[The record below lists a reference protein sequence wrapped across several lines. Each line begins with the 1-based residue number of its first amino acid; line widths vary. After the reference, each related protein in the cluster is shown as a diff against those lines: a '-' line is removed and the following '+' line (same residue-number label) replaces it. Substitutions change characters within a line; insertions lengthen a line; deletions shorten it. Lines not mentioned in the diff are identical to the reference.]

1 MDIASVLGLAM
12 CLVLVIFGIV
22 FDKDAGIVLSNLV
35 SFVDVPSILITFGGS
50 FSCILASY
58 TLPNYLA
65 GLKSIKLIFKMS
77 AMDVPDVI
85 KKIIELSN
93 VARKEGLLSLEEA
106 ASDIDDD
113 FLKKGILLIVDGT
126 DPELVRAIMET
137 ELVSVEGRHKD
148 KIGFW
153 ENLGAMGPAWGMI
166 GTLIGLINMLKKMD
180 DPSAIGPSM
189 AVALITTLY
198 GSILANWICAPVASK
213 LKAKNA
219 DEMMVK
225 EIEIEGLLS
234 IQAGEN
240 PRVIEEKLK
249 SFLAPADRGVSE
261 EGGGELMN
269 LLLCFFVLLFSMS
282 TVDAEKW
289 EKVVASFNQTFSVFT
304 AGATAIGDGIL
315 ISNGVSQ
322 LNELDE
328 YINSTGKMDDG
339 EIVSEDVAAAQAQI
353 EEAQMEESEEL
364 AEMIQEAVTEKD
376 MDEMIDVEFTSQY
389 VQLTL
394 KGALLFDSGST
405 LLKDEALP
413 VLDQVG
419 LILERYADGTIEI
432 EGHTDNVP
440 MSGAKYSNNDE
451 LSSGRALSVFNYL
464 LGSTNLNPANIKH
477 AGRGEYLPVA
487 DNATAEGRSKNRRV
501 EIKIYNSLSS
511 Y

>member
-1 MDIASVLGLAM
+1 MA
-12 CLVLVIFGIV
+12 
-22 FDKDAGIVLSNLV
+22 N
-35 SFVDVPSILITFGGS
+35 
-50 FSCILASY
+50 
-58 TLPNYLA
+58 
-65 GLKSIKLIFKMS
+65 
-77 AMDVPDVI
+77 
-85 KKIIELSN
+85 KKP
-93 VARKEGLLSLEEA
+93 EEPP
-106 ASDIDDD
+106 
-113 FLKKGILLIVDGT
+113 KG
-126 DPELVRAIMET
+126 A
-137 ELVSVEGRHKD
+137 
-148 KIGFW
+148 
-153 ENLGAMGPAWGMI
+153 PAWQA
-166 GTLIGLINMLKKMD
+166 TF
-180 DPSAIGPSM
+180 
-189 AVALITTLY
+189 
-198 GSILANWICAPVASK
+198 
-213 LKAKNA
+213 A
-219 DEMMVK
+219 D
-225 EIEIEGLLS
+225 
-234 IQAGEN
+234 
-240 PRVIEEKLK
+240 
-249 SFLAPADRGVSE
+249 
-261 EGGGELMN
+261 LMN

-339 EIVSEDVAAAQAQI
+339 EIVYEDVAAAQAQI

>member
-1 MDIASVLGLAM
+1 MLFRSQA
-12 CLVLVIFGIV
+12 
-22 FDKDAGIVLSNLV
+22 
-35 SFVDVPSILITFGGS
+35 TF
-50 FSCILASY
+50 
-58 TLPNYLA
+58 
-65 GLKSIKLIFKMS
+65 
-77 AMDVPDVI
+77 
-85 KKIIELSN
+85 
-93 VARKEGLLSLEEA
+93 
-106 ASDIDDD
+106 
-113 FLKKGILLIVDGT
+113 
-126 DPELVRAIMET
+126 
-137 ELVSVEGRHKD
+137 
-148 KIGFW
+148 
-153 ENLGAMGPAWGMI
+153 
-166 GTLIGLINMLKKMD
+166 
-180 DPSAIGPSM
+180 
-189 AVALITTLY
+189 
-198 GSILANWICAPVASK
+198 
-213 LKAKNA
+213 A
-219 DEMMVK
+219 D
-225 EIEIEGLLS
+225 
-234 IQAGEN
+234 
-240 PRVIEEKLK
+240 
-249 SFLAPADRGVSE
+249 
-261 EGGGELMN
+261 LMN

-487 DNATAEGRSKNRRV
+487 DNATAEGRSKN
-501 EIKIYNSLSS
+501 KIGRAHV
-511 Y
+511 

>member
-1 MDIASVLGLAM
+1 
-12 CLVLVIFGIV
+12 
-22 FDKDAGIVLSNLV
+22 
-35 SFVDVPSILITFGGS
+35 
-50 FSCILASY
+50 
-58 TLPNYLA
+58 
-65 GLKSIKLIFKMS
+65 
-77 AMDVPDVI
+77 
-85 KKIIELSN
+85 
-93 VARKEGLLSLEEA
+93 
-106 ASDIDDD
+106 
-113 FLKKGILLIVDGT
+113 
-126 DPELVRAIMET
+126 
-137 ELVSVEGRHKD
+137 
-148 KIGFW
+148 
-153 ENLGAMGPAWGMI
+153 
-166 GTLIGLINMLKKMD
+166 
-180 DPSAIGPSM
+180 
-189 AVALITTLY
+189 
-198 GSILANWICAPVASK
+198 
-213 LKAKNA
+213 
-219 DEMMVK
+219 
-225 EIEIEGLLS
+225 
-234 IQAGEN
+234 
-240 PRVIEEKLK
+240 
-249 SFLAPADRGVSE
+249 
-261 EGGGELMN
+261 MN